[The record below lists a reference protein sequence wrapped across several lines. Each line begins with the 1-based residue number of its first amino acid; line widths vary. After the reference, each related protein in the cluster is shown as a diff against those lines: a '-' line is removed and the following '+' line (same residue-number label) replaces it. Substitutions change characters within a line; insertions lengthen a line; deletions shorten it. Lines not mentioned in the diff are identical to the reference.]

1 MRPSRITLAGKKEED
16 KTEKKKKIGDSSNEI
31 ISDNLD
37 VANTFNE
44 YFRNAIT

>member
-1 MRPSRITLAGKKEED
+1 MRPSRITLADKKEEV
-16 KTEKKKKIGDSSNEI
+16 KTEKNKIRDSSNEI

-37 VANTFNE
+37 VANTFNK